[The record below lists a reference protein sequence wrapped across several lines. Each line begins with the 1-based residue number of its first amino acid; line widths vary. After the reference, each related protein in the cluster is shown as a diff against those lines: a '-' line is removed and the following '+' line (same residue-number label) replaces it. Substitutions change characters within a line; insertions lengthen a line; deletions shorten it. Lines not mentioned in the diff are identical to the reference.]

1 MIDTLKIGTPEMAV
15 ALRRNKR
22 AKRLTLRVSSVD
34 GRPVLTLPPRAS
46 IKEARQFLQ
55 QQESWL
61 RLRVDAAPKRVI
73 VAPGVSIPFLG
84 EKLLIR
90 SHSKTR
96 ASLAPGHIFVPKSK
110 HHGTAVAGILKSR
123 ARILVSAHAKTY
135 AQMLG
140 HTFGRI
146 SLRDPRSR
154 WGSCST
160 EGNLMFSWRL
170 VLAPEKVLEYV
181 VAHEIAHLAE
191 MNHSKAFWQTVEG
204 LMPEYRNH
212 QNWLKQNGAVLH
224 QLDFK
229 AGLT

>member
-1 MIDTLKIGTPEMAV
+1 MTATLKIGTPEMVV
-15 ALRRNKR
+15 ALRRNAR

-34 GRPVLTLPPRAS
+34 GRPVLTMPPRVS
-46 IKEARQFLQ
+46 MKEARQFLG

-61 RLRVDAAPKRVI
+61 RLRVDAAPKRII

-84 EKLLIR
+84 EKLIIR
-90 SHSKTR
+90 PHGKARST
-96 ASLAPGHIFVPKSK
+96 LAPGHIFVPSEK
-110 HHGTAVAGILKSR
+110 HPGTAVAGILKSR
-123 ARILVSAHAKTY
+123 ARIEVFAYAKVY

-140 HTFGRI
+140 REFGRI

-160 EGNLMFSWRL
+160 DGNLMFSWRL
-170 VLAPEKVLEYV
+170 VLAPQKVLEYV

-191 MNHSKAFWQTVEG
+191 MNHSKAFWQTVED

-212 QNWLKQNGAVLH
+212 QNWLKQNGALLH